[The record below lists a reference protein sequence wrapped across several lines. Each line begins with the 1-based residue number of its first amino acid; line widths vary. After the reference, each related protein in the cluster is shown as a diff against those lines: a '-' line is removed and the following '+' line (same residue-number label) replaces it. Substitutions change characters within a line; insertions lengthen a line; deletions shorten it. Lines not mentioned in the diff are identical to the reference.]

1 MPASVR
7 PRRSALYIPGSN
19 ERAMAKAAT
28 MPADVIILDLEDSV
42 PPAQKDAARDAV
54 ATTVLKLLGGRREI
68 VVRINDLDSPWAPRD
83 IAVIAA
89 AGPNAIL
96 LPKVQRTDDIRR
108 ARAAF
113 AAARATKTQSLWVM
127 IETPA
132 AVLNVAAI
140 AAIAALPTP
149 PITAFVIGAND
160 LAADLGLPPRPG
172 RPALLPHIA
181 QTQLAARAHGLAVLD
196 GTFNDIDD
204 RQGLQFECR
213 QGRDLGLDGKTVIH
227 PTQIAVAN
235 EAFAPDR
242 EELFWARKVVE
253 AFAEPENAEA
263 EVIRL
268 SGRMVERLH
277 ERAARRTI
285 AVADAITLI
294 DQEFRDKPKQLR
306 RPKT

>member
-42 PPAQKDAARDAV
+42 PPAQKDRARDAV
-54 ATTVLKLLGGRREI
+54 ATAVLKLLGGRREI

-83 IAVIAA
+83 IAMITA
-89 AGPNAIL
+89 AGPDAIL

-113 AAARATKTQSLWVM
+113 AAARATKTQSLWLM

-149 PITAFVIGAND
+149 PITAFVIVVND
-160 LAADLGLPPRPG
+160 LAADLGLPARSG

-181 QTQLAARAHGLAVLD
+181 QVQLAARAHGLAILD

-204 RQGLQFECR
+204 RKGLQFECR
-213 QGRDLGLDGKTVIH
+213 QGRDLGLDGKSVIH

-235 EAFAPDR
+235 EAFAPDQ

-277 ERAARRTI
+277 ERAARRVI
-285 AVADAITLI
+285 AVADAIALI
-294 DQEFRDKPKQLR
+294 DQEFREKPKQLR
-306 RPKT
+306 RPKA

>member
-1 MPASVR
+1 MPASAR

-19 ERAMAKAAT
+19 DRAMAKAAT
-28 MPADVIILDLEDSV
+28 MPADVIIFDLEDSV
-42 PPAQKDAARDAV
+42 PPGQKDAAREAIAGAV
-54 ATTVLKLLGGRREI
+54 ANLVGGRREI
-68 VVRINDLDSPWAPRD
+68 VVRINDLDTAWAPRD
-83 IAVIAA
+83 IAAMTAVR
-89 AGPNAIL
+89 PDAIL
-96 LPKVQRTDDIRR
+96 IPKIQRPDDIRR

-113 AAARATKTQSLWVM
+113 AAAKDVKSQALWVM

-140 AAIAALPTP
+140 AAIAAMPAP
-149 PITAFVIGAND
+149 PITAFVVGTND
-160 LAADLGLPPRPG
+160 LAAELRVPARPG

-181 QTQLAARAHGLAVLD
+181 QAQLAARAHGLAILD

-204 RQGLQFECR
+204 RKGLLDECR

-227 PTQIAVAN
+227 PSQIAVAN
-235 EAFAPDR
+235 EAFAPDP

-253 AFAEPENAEA
+253 TFAEPENAEA

-277 ERAARRTI
+277 ERAARRMI
-285 AVADAITLI
+285 AIADAIASMEEELR
-294 DQEFRDKPKQLR
+294 QPPKQLR
-306 RPKT
+306 RPAT